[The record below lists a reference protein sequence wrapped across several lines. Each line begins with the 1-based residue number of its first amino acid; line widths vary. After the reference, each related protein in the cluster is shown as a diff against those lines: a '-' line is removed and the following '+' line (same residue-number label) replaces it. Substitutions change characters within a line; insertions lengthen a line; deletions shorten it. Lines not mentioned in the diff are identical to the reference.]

1 MYQSS
6 PDLDLA
12 IQITPSELAYS
23 PSNQLALMDS
33 EDRVGSE
40 SRLLLRPGELN
51 QVFIQLA
58 NRSKNTLTVRL
69 EFQVSGYF
77 PTDWFRIQPEE
88 QQLEPGV
95 QVDASIDFQLP
106 ENFLEEPIWLGKTPS
121 AELEYQASLYAWSVT
136 DQSTQLLESR
146 PFPFAVR
153 PHSLYLKFLP
163 ALYSDVD
170 FIGRFLSIFEKTFEP
185 SVQTLESLWAYLD
198 PLTAPKSLLPFL
210 AEWVAW
216 PMDDRWDLAQQ
227 RHLIQNAVNL
237 YRWRGT
243 RKGLRLYLHLYTGLP
258 LDEHLPE
265 SNKHISIEE
274 VLTEGFVLGPIYMG
288 QDTMLGGGRPFHFI
302 VRLRPDYPHRVDVA
316 LVKSII
322 EREKPAFC
330 SYELY
335 VEEQSP
341 LYISEPTILEF

>member
-6 PDLDLA
+6 PDLALA
-12 IQITPSELAYS
+12 IQITPTEMAFSQSAE
-23 PSNQLALMDS
+23 LALMDS
-33 EDRVGSE
+33 EERVGSE

-58 NRSKNTLTVRL
+58 NNSTNTLTVRL
-69 EFQVSGYF
+69 EFQVEGYF
-77 PTDWFRIQPEE
+77 SADWFRIQPEE
-88 QQLEPGV
+88 QHLEPGA
-95 QVDASIDFQLP
+95 QSDASIDFQLP
-106 ENFLEEPIWLGKTPS
+106 ENFLEEPIWLGKNPS
-121 AELEYQASLYAWSVT
+121 SELEYQASLYAWSVT
-136 DQSTQLLESR
+136 EQSTQLLESR

-153 PHSLYLKFLP
+153 PHSLYLNFLP
-163 ALYSDVD
+163 ELYREVD
-170 FIGRFLSIFEKTFEP
+170 FIGRLLSIFEKTFEP

-198 PLTAPKSLLPFL
+198 PLTAPESLLPFL

-216 PMDDRWDLAQQ
+216 PMDDRWNVSQQ
-227 RHLIQNAVNL
+227 RHLIQNAVDI

-265 SNKHISIEE
+265 TKKHISIEE
-274 VLTEGFVLGPIYMG
+274 MHTEGFVLGPIYMG

-302 VRLRPDYPHRVDVA
+302 VHLRPEHPHRVDVA
-316 LVKSII
+316 LVRSII

-330 SYELY
+330 TYELY
-335 VEEQSP
+335 IEEQSP
-341 LYISEPTILEF
+341 LYITEPTILEF